1 MFNFFSNV
9 ILRYRFKKKI
19 KDLSKQ
25 SKKTIKTLRS
35 MVVILPQDHS
45 IDEKVFIDL
54 SKELNISIKRITIIV
69 FGKGEILKV
78 NFNLI
83 KTIFCSRKH
92 LSILGNFSDEMNIF
106 FKIKSDLLINYFTQK
121 DPFPELIS
129 INCKSKLRIGFYNA
143 NLKIND
149 IILKISPEMTD
160 LFLSESKNY
169 INAFLKNKK

>member
-45 IDEKVFIDL
+45 IDEKIFIDL

-83 KTIFCSRKH
+83 KTIYCSKAQ
-92 LSILGNFSDEMNIF
+92 LSIMGNFTEEMNIF
-106 FKIKSDLLINYFTQK
+106 FQKKNDLLVNYFSQK

-129 INCKSKLRIGFYNA
+129 INCKSKLRIGFSNA
-143 NLKIND
+143 NLRIND
-149 IILKISPEMTD
+149 IILKISPVKTD

-169 INAFLKNKK
+169 INAFLKK

>member
-149 IILKISPEMTD
+149 IILKISPEMTN

>member
-1 MFNFFSNV
+1 MLNFFSDV

-19 KDLSKQ
+19 KGLGKQ

-45 IDEKVFIDL
+45 ICEKVFIEL

-69 FGKGEILKV
+69 FDKGEILKV

-83 KTIFCSRKH
+83 KTIFCSKGQ
-92 LSILGNFSDEMNIF
+92 LSIMGNFTEEMNIF
-106 FKIKSDLLINYFTQK
+106 FQKKSDLLVNYFSQK

-129 INCKSKLRIGFYNA
+129 INCKSKLRIGFSNA
-143 NLKIND
+143 NLRIND
-149 IILKISPEMTD
+149 IILKISPVKTD
-160 LFLSESKNY
+160 LFLSESKKY
-169 INAFLKNKK
+169 INAFLKK

>member
-1 MFNFFSNV
+1 
-9 ILRYRFKKKI
+9 
-19 KDLSKQ
+19 
-25 SKKTIKTLRS
+25 

-45 IDEKVFIDL
+45 IDEKVFIEL

-83 KTIFCSRKH
+83 KTIFCSRDQ
-92 LSILGNFSDEMNIF
+92 LSVMGNFTEDMNIF
-106 FKIKSDLLINYFTQK
+106 FQNKSDLLVNYFSQK

-169 INAFLKNKK
+169 INAFLENRK

>member
-1 MFNFFSNV
+1 MLNFFSNV

-19 KDLSKQ
+19 KGLGKQ

-45 IDEKVFIDL
+45 IDEKVFIEL

-69 FGKGEILKV
+69 FGKGENLKV

-83 KTIFCSRKH
+83 KTIFCSREQ
-92 LSILGNFSDEMNIF
+92 LSVMGNFTEDMNVF
-106 FKIKSDLLINYFTQK
+106 FQKKSDLLVNYFSQK

-129 INCKSKLRIGFYNA
+129 INCKSKLRIGFFNA
-143 NLKIND
+143 NLRIND
-149 IILKISPEMTD
+149 IILKISPVKTD
-160 LFLSESKNY
+160 LFLNESKNY
-169 INAFLKNKK
+169 INAFLKK

>member
-1 MFNFFSNV
+1 MLNFFSDV
-9 ILRYRFKKKI
+9 ILRYRVKKKI
-19 KDLSKQ
+19 KGLGKE

-45 IDEKVFIDL
+45 IDEKVFIEL

-83 KTIFCSRKH
+83 KTIFCSREQ
-92 LSILGNFSDEMNIF
+92 LSVLGNFTDGMNIF
-106 FKIKSDLLINYFTQK
+106 FQKKSDLLVNYFSQK

-129 INCKSKLRIGFYNA
+129 INCNSKLRIGFYNA
-143 NLKIND
+143 NLRIND
-149 IILKISPEMTD
+149 IILKISPEKTD

-169 INAFLKNKK
+169 INAFLKK

>member
-1 MFNFFSNV
+1 MLNFFSNV

-19 KDLSKQ
+19 KGLGKQ

-35 MVVILPQDHS
+35 IVIILPEDHS
-45 IDEKVFIDL
+45 IDEKVFIEL
-54 SKELNISIKRITIIV
+54 SKELNISIKRITIII

-83 KTIFCSRKH
+83 STIFCSRKQ
-92 LSILGNFSDEMNIF
+92 LSVLGNFTDDMNIF
-106 FKIKSDLLINYFTQK
+106 FQKKNDLLVNYFVNK

-143 NLKIND
+143 NLRIND
-149 IILKISPEMTD
+149 IILKISPEKTD

-169 INAFLKNKK
+169 INAFLKK

>member
-19 KDLSKQ
+19 KGLGKQ

-35 MVVILPQDHS
+35 IVIILPEDHS
-45 IDEKVFIDL
+45 IDEKVFIEL
-54 SKELNISIKRITIIV
+54 SKELNISIKRITIII

-83 KTIFCSRKH
+83 STIFCSRKQ
-92 LSILGNFSDEMNIF
+92 LSVLGNFTDDMNIF
-106 FKIKSDLLINYFTQK
+106 FQKKNDLLVNYFVNK

-129 INCKSKLRIGFYNA
+129 INCKSKLRIGFSNA
-143 NLKIND
+143 NLRIND
-149 IILKISPEMTD
+149 IILKFSPVRTD

-169 INAFLKNKK
+169 INAFLK

>member
-1 MFNFFSNV
+1 
-9 ILRYRFKKKI
+9 
-19 KDLSKQ
+19 
-25 SKKTIKTLRS
+25 

-45 IDEKVFIDL
+45 IDEKVFIEL
-54 SKELNISIKRITIIV
+54 SKELNISIKRITIII

-83 KTIFCSRKH
+83 STIFCSRKQ
-92 LSILGNFSDEMNIF
+92 LSVLGNFTDDLNIF
-106 FKIKSDLLINYFTQK
+106 FQKKNDLLVNYFVNK

-143 NLKIND
+143 NLRIND
-149 IILKISPEMTD
+149 IILKIPPEKTD

-169 INAFLKNKK
+169 INAFLKK

>member
-19 KDLSKQ
+19 KGLSKQ

-45 IDEKVFIDL
+45 IEEKVFIEL

-78 NFNLI
+78 NFKLI
-83 KTIFCSRKH
+83 KTIFCSKEQ
-92 LSILGNFSDEMNIF
+92 LSIIGNFTEEMNIF
-106 FKIKSDLLINYFTQK
+106 FQKKSDLIVNYFSQK

-129 INCKSKLRIGFYNA
+129 INCKSKLRIGFSDA
-143 NLKIND
+143 NIRIND
-149 IILKISPEMTD
+149 IILKISPEKTD

-169 INAFLKNKK
+169 INAFLKK

>member
-19 KDLSKQ
+19 KGLSKQ

-45 IDEKVFIDL
+45 IDEKVFIEL

-69 FGKGEILKV
+69 FGKGEILKD

-83 KTIFCSRKH
+83 KTIFCSKEQ
-92 LSILGNFSDEMNIF
+92 LSIIGNFTEEMNIF
-106 FKIKSDLLINYFTQK
+106 FQKKSDLLVNYFSQK

-129 INCKSKLRIGFYNA
+129 INCKSKLRVGFYNA

-169 INAFLKNKK
+169 INAFLENRK

>member
-1 MFNFFSNV
+1 MLNFFSNV

-19 KDLSKQ
+19 KGLVKQ

-45 IDEKVFIDL
+45 IDEKVFIEL

-83 KTIFCSRKH
+83 KTIFCSREQ
-92 LSILGNFSDEMNIF
+92 LSVLGNFTDGMNIF
-106 FKIKSDLLINYFTQK
+106 FQKKSDLLVNYFSQK

-143 NLKIND
+143 NLRIND
-149 IILKISPEMTD
+149 IILKISPEKAD

-169 INAFLKNKK
+169 INAFLKK

>member
-1 MFNFFSNV
+1 MLNFFSDV
-9 ILRYRFKKKI
+9 ILRYRVKKKI
-19 KDLSKQ
+19 KGLGKE

-45 IDEKVFIDL
+45 IDEKVFIEL

-83 KTIFCSRKH
+83 KTIFCSREQ
-92 LSILGNFSDEMNIF
+92 LSVLGNFTDGMNIF
-106 FKIKSDLLINYFTQK
+106 FQKKSDLLVNYFSQK

-143 NLKIND
+143 NLRIND
-149 IILKISPEMTD
+149 IILKISPEKAD

-169 INAFLKNKK
+169 INAFLKK

>member
-1 MFNFFSNV
+1 MLNFFSNV

-19 KDLSKQ
+19 KGLGKQ

-35 MVVILPQDHS
+35 IVIILPEDHS
-45 IDEKVFIDL
+45 IDEKVFIEL
-54 SKELNISIKRITIIV
+54 SKELNISIKRITIII

-83 KTIFCSRKH
+83 STIFCSRKQ
-92 LSILGNFSDEMNIF
+92 LSVLGNFTDDMNIF
-106 FKIKSDLLINYFTQK
+106 FQKKNDLLVNYFVNK

-129 INCKSKLRIGFYNA
+129 INCKSKLRIGFSDA
-143 NLKIND
+143 NIRIND
-149 IILKISPEMTD
+149 IILKISPEKTD

-169 INAFLKNKK
+169 INAFLKK